1 MAQAIE
7 LTTDLQQL
15 ATDIVT
21 KASKAG
27 ATDAE
32 VVIREGDEFS
42 TTVRLGEVETLKESG
57 SRGIGLR
64 VFVGQRVASTSSS
77 DFTPE
82 GIEHLISGAL
92 ALARVTS
99 EDPFA
104 GLADASEFGQLDHD
118 LDLYHEDVYSLP
130 TAERIDFARRCEAA
144 AMSADTRIQNSD
156 GGSFDAATGRKVF
169 ANSRGFVGEYRSSYC
184 SVSTSPIAM
193 CKNGEMQRDYWYSA
207 ARTLA
212 KLDSPES
219 VGAEAARRTLRRLDG
234 RRVPTQRVP
243 IVFAPEIARS
253 LIGAIF
259 DAANGDSI
267 YRGAS
272 FFTGKLGEQV
282 AAESINVIDDGTIV
296 GGHGSSPFDG
306 EGLPTRRKVIVEN
319 GVLKTYLLNTY
330 TARKL
335 NMQST
340 GNAVRGLAGN
350 PGIGNGNLY
359 LEAGKLSPEEI
370 LREIKTRLLRHRT
383 AGPGRQHGHRR
394 LLARSLRPLDR
405 ERRTDLSCAGD
416 NRRRQSQGDVPQHH
430 GHRQRPR
437 LSGLRGL
444 TYAAHRRHDHRW
456 RIIRTSRMLVHSIA
470 FDPTNPASALTQ
482 IPAQP
487 GVFALFAAD
496 DRAEPYLSRTPN
508 LKRRLTRFLDA
519 RPSQSKR
526 LRLTEK
532 IARIEYTLTG
542 SDFESVLCLYA
553 ASMQVFGDATRKADA
568 SAPAIFSA
576 NDDRECLSTDICNQ

>member
-1 MAQAIE
+1 MSSLITE
-7 LTTDLQQL
+7 SSTDLQQL
-15 ATDIVT
+15 ATDIVI
-21 KASKAG
+21 KAKHAG

-77 DFTPE
+77 DFSQE
-82 GIEHLISGAL
+82 GIAHLISGAL
-92 ALARVTS
+92 ALAQVTS

-104 GLADASEFGQLDHD
+104 GLADTSEYGQLDYD
-118 LDLYHEDVYSLP
+118 LRLHHEDVYSLP
-130 TAERIDFARRCEAA
+130 TSERIDYARRCEAA

-156 GGSFDAATGRKVF
+156 GGSFDAATGRKIL

-184 SVSTSPIAM
+184 SVSTSPIGLS
-193 CKNGEMQRDYWYSA
+193 KNGEMQRDYWYST

-219 VGAEAARRTLRRLDG
+219 VGAEAARRTLRRLDA
-234 RRVPTQRVP
+234 RRIPTQRVP

-259 DAANGDSI
+259 DTANGDSI

-282 AAESINVIDDGTIV
+282 AAESVNVIDDGTIV
-296 GGHGSSPFDG
+296 GGFGSSPFDG

-319 GVLKTYLLNTY
+319 GILKTYLLNTY

-350 PGIGNGNLY
+350 PGIGSGNLF
-359 LEAGKLSPEEI
+359 LESGKLSPEEI
-370 LREIKTRLLRHRT
+370 LREVK
-383 AGPGRQHGHRR
+383 
-394 LLARSLRPLDR
+394 
-405 ERRTDLSCAGD
+405 
-416 NRRRQSQGDVPQHH
+416 
-430 GHRQRPR
+430 
-437 LSGLRGL
+437 SGLYVTELLGQGVNMVTGDYSRGASGVWIENGEL
-444 TYAAHRRHDHRW
+444 TYPVQEITVA
-456 RIIRTSRMLVHSIA
+456 
-470 FDPTNPASALTQ
+470 
-482 IPAQP
+482 
-487 GVFALFAAD
+487 G
-496 DRAEPYLSRTPN
+496 N
-508 LKRRLTRFLDA
+508 LKEIFRNITAIGNDLVFRGSVASPT
-519 RPSQSKR
+519 
-526 LRLTEK
+526 LRIDGMT
-532 IARIEYTLTG
+532 IAGE
-542 SDFESVLCLYA
+542 
-553 ASMQVFGDATRKADA
+553 
-568 SAPAIFSA
+568 
-576 NDDRECLSTDICNQ
+576 